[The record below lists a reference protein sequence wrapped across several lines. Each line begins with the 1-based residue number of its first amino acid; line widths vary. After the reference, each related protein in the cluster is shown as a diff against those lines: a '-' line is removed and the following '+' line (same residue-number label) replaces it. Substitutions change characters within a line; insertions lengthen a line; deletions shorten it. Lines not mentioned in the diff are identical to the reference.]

1 MDNSMDNLLDT
12 YLFETNSL
20 LDETDE
26 ILINAEKKGNFTADD
41 VNEIFRSM
49 HTIKGSSAMLEFNS
63 LMTIAHHIEDLFYYI
78 RENGTDGLDPSQKS
92 ELFNLMFKSTD
103 ILRGEIQK
111 VERNQP
117 LTNDIGTITDEINSF
132 LEKISGKSSK
142 DLKKDDT
149 SAKTTLQSS
158 AAGSDLP
165 LPVKNSSCSIRI
177 FFDPDCGM
185 EHLRAYMLL
194 HALHENGME
203 CSGYPQDVETNS
215 QTAAEIVEKGFF
227 LLFDSRE
234 AAEKAIPTISQTS
247 NISSYEI
254 LEESGRKADKEET
267 EQISASP
274 LPSNQVPGSGKSEN
288 APARQ
293 PAVRSGASG
302 SAKQSL
308 INVSISKLDKLMALV
323 GEIVITESMV
333 TASPD
338 LKNLKLDNFMKSSRQ
353 LRKLTDDLQDISMSL
368 RMVSVSSVFQKM
380 NRIVR
385 DMKKDLNKDVRLI
398 VDGEDTEVDKSIVD
412 NISDPIMHIV
422 RNSMDHGIED
432 TAEERVAAGKDP
444 QGEIIL
450 SAKHT
455 GNEVIFSVS
464 DDGRGMDPD
473 AILAK
478 AQRQGLLTKPAEEY
492 SQKETLSLLMLP
504 GFSTNT
510 TVTEYSGRG
519 VGLDVVKRN
528 VEALGG
534 TVTITSEKGKG
545 STTTMRLPLT
555 LSIVDGMEL
564 RVGNSI
570 FTIPIANI
578 RQSFKASDADIIHD
592 TENHELIRCLDSFY
606 PIIRISDLFGIEGRA
621 KHLEDGLVMWV
632 ETNDLSCCLFI
643 DELLGEQ
650 QVVVKPIPSYLNH
663 FGIKDSG
670 ISGCTIL
677 GDGDISIILD
687 VANVYQAFRHTC

>member
-1 MDNSMDNLLDT
+1 M
-12 YLFETNSL
+12 
-20 LDETDE
+20 
-26 ILINAEKKGNFTADD
+26 
-41 VNEIFRSM
+41 
-49 HTIKGSSAMLEFNS
+49 
-63 LMTIAHHIEDLFYYI
+63 
-78 RENGTDGLDPSQKS
+78 
-92 ELFNLMFKSTD
+92 
-103 ILRGEIQK
+103 
-111 VERNQP
+111 
-117 LTNDIGTITDEINSF
+117 
-132 LEKISGKSSK
+132 
-142 DLKKDDT
+142 
-149 SAKTTLQSS
+149 
-158 AAGSDLP
+158 
-165 LPVKNSSCSIRI
+165 
-177 FFDPDCGM
+177 
-185 EHLRAYMLL
+185 
-194 HALHENGME
+194 
-203 CSGYPQDVETNS
+203 
-215 QTAAEIVEKGFF
+215 
-227 LLFDSRE
+227 FDSRE